1 MCHYCMIVSRQ
12 LPASIVYEDERTMA
26 FLVIKPITPGHVVVI
41 PKQHVESLIELSEED
56 AGCLIN
62 AVKRVDQ
69 AIHAS
74 DLECKGVSIY
84 LADGEVAGQEVS
96 HIHFHVIPRFTGD
109 QFNLRLDSELIRY
122 RSITE
127 LENDAQKIREGFRRI
142 Q

>member
-74 DLECKGVSIY
+74 DLECKGEY
-84 LADGEVAGQEVS
+84 LPSRWRGDGQEVS